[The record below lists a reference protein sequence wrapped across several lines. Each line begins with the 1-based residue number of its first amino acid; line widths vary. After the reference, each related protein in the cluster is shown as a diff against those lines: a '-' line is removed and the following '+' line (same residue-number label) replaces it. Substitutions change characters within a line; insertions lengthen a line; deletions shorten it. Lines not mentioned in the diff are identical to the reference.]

1 MARPLVSSITL
12 SSSTLSTDI
21 FPLIVLLRPDWSSRN
36 THLQQFT
43 DGMTNTIFGLFDNT
57 NQSEGLVIKI
67 FGSKT
72 EEFIDRDAELHTLH
86 TLSQHE
92 LAQPILLQFTNG
104 VIYKFVPGE
113 ICTRDDIRDIKI
125 APLIPQKMAKLH
137 TIHIEDKNQKPCLVP
152 LMRKFLALMDNDH
165 YRPDGN

>member
-1 MARPLVSSITL
+1 
-12 SSSTLSTDI
+12 
-21 FPLIVLLRPDWSSRN
+21 
-36 THLQQFT
+36 
-43 DGMTNTIFGLFDNT
+43 MTNTIFGLFDNT

-125 APLIPQKMAKLH
+125 APLIAQKMAELH

-152 LMRKFLALMDNDH
+152 LMRKFLALMDNNNG
-165 YRPDGN
+165 RPEGK

>member
-1 MARPLVSSITL
+1 MTWPLVSSITL
-12 SSSTLSTDI
+12 SFSSLSTDI
-21 FPLIVLLRPDWSSRN
+21 FPLITLLRPDWSPSN
-36 THLQQFT
+36 TFLQQFT
-43 DGMTNTIFGLFDNT
+43 GGINNTTFGLFDSSDPT
-57 NQSEGLVIKI
+57 EALVIKL
-67 FGSKT
+67 FGNKT

-113 ICTRDDIRDIKI
+113 ICTRDGIRDIKI
-125 APLIPQKMAKLH
+125 APLIAQKMAELH

-152 LMRKFLALMDNDH
+152 LMRKFLALMDNNNGH
-165 YRPDGN
+165 PEGT